1 MLDAEKEF
9 HIVKVKESFWFRNRG
24 WLGLVFFIPAIAGVV
39 FSKPRVADDSLLDF
53 FMTLT
58 GWLCF
63 MLYLTFRIW
72 ATMYIGSRKDKQL
85 QDQGPYSIS
94 RNPLYLGSFCF
105 GLATAFFLKSLLLLG
120 AVTVVAVIYLKW
132 IIPAEE
138 KVLLGVFGRHF
149 QDYIRRTPRIV
160 STIRSYAAADT
171 VVVNLKAMK
180 LEARR
185 LWLSGLWPLGAEA
198 LMHLRSASWWPCFF
212 NMP

>member
-1 MLDAEKEF
+1 VRVKEF
-9 HIVKVKESFWFRNRG
+9 FWFRYRG

-39 FSKPRVADDSLLDF
+39 FSRPTVADDTLPDY
-53 FMTLT
+53 FMTVM

-72 ATMYIGSRKDKQL
+72 ATMYIGSRKDKHL

-105 GLATAFFLKSLLLLG
+105 GLATAFCLQSLLLLVV
-120 AVTVVAVIYLKW
+120 VTVVAVIYLRW
-132 IIPAEE
+132 IIPVEE
-138 KVLLGVFGRHF
+138 KVLLGVFGRRFH
-149 QDYIRRTPRIV
+149 DYICRTPRIV
-160 STIRSYAAADT
+160 STMRSYAAGDT

-185 LWLSGLWPLGAEA
+185 LWLSGLWPLGADV
-198 LMHLRSASWWPCFF
+198 LMHLRGTSWWPCLF

>member
-1 MLDAEKEF
+1 M
-9 HIVKVKESFWFRNRG
+9 KVKESFWFRYRG
-24 WLGLVFFIPAIAGVV
+24 WMGVLFFVPAVTGAV
-39 FSKPRVADDSLLDF
+39 FSKPRLGEDTSLDV
-53 FMTLT
+53 FMTLL

-63 MLYLTFRIW
+63 MLYLTSRIW

-85 QDQGPYSIS
+85 QDQGPYSIC
-94 RNPLYLGSFCF
+94 RNPLYLGSLCF

-120 AVTVVAVIYLKW
+120 VVMVVAVVYLKR

-138 KVLLGVFGRHF
+138 KVLMKIFKDRF
-149 QDYIRRTPRIV
+149 CDYILRTPRI
-160 STIRSYAAADT
+160 IPIARNYASSDS
-171 VVVNLKAMK
+171 VVVNLKAMR

-185 LWLSGLWPLGAEA
+185 LWLAGLLPFGAEL